1 MRVLLAPAVTFNDRS
16 TSTPYTESLQPPQI
30 HSHYKCIILSLT
42 KIPFIALLNLYQST
56 HSNLSPFSTSRCPS
70 MMASIIEIVLYTKPT
85 AERQY
90 LLRAS
95 CHPLHNKRAF
105 PALLQPCMP
114 WEYDVYVSPTRTGRY
129 NERVHTITLT
139 HTSDSPTRIP
149 LVVGYHPAIRSIS
162 SIFHKHI
169 YILSSSQHGVTRC

>member
-16 TSTPYTESLQPPQI
+16 TSTAYTESLQPPQI

-70 MMASIIEIVLYTKPT
+70 MMASIIEIVLYTKLT

-95 CHPLHNKRAF
+95 SNELFQLSFNLALRIRRICFSNENRKIQRTCSYYHTHSHKR
-105 PALLQPCMP
+105 
-114 WEYDVYVSPTRTGRY
+114 
-129 NERVHTITLT
+129 LT
-139 HTSDSPTRIP
+139 HTYPSSCRIPPSHSLNIIYFSQAHLHSLILPTRCY
-149 LVVGYHPAIRSIS
+149 VV
-162 SIFHKHI
+162 
-169 YILSSSQHGVTRC
+169 